1 MIYKDLVNTI
11 LRRLREDEVGTVS
24 ENHYSKLVGAFV
36 NDAKKAVED
45 AWQWQSLQEV
55 VTVTTEAGIASYD
68 LEDYVTDSFNNS
80 ISDRARLWIDL
91 DTGYPV
97 VLCTTS
103 DKEKGLPVVEFSNS
117 VVTRAV
123 ASNDSETDEPCEVYF
138 TNNATADESKSSIRV
153 NFYPVPD
160 GTYTY
165 KIYLVNA
172 QPEVTSDTTDIRVP
186 AQPVIQLAY
195 LYCLYERGEEV
206 GEMLN
211 LTATKADE
219 SLANAISLDMLA
231 QGADLSFTSP

>member
-1 MIYKDLVNTI
+1 MLYKDLVNNI

-36 NDAKKAVED
+36 NDAKKAIED
-45 AWQWQSLQEV
+45 AWQWQSLQET
-55 VTVTTEAGIASYD
+55 VTVTTEAGVASYD
-68 LEDYVTDSFNNS
+68 LEDYVTDTFNNT
-80 ISDRARLWIDL
+80 ISDRARLWIDI
-91 DTGYPV
+91 DSGYPV

-103 DKEKGLPVVEFSNS
+103 DKEKTLPVVEFSNYI
-117 VVTRAV
+117 VTRT
-123 ASNDSETDEPCEVYF
+123 SEINDSQTDEPTEVYF

-160 GTYTY
+160 GIYTY
-165 KIYLVNA
+165 KIYLCNVQA
-172 QPEVTSDTTDIRVP
+172 EVTADNTDIRVP

-211 LTATKADE
+211 LTTAKADE
-219 SLANAISLDMLA
+219 ALANAVSFDMLA